1 MASDS
6 TGSADAPQRPPSTPP
21 TAPPASDRS
30 PIERALRATTGWWVL
45 LPVAILGAV
54 LVLLVPPVSLDHPR
68 TDSTTFAPGILGF
81 EFLGATAQVL
91 PDPPEPPTQADCLA
105 QVEVTAACLLI
116 LAGEPI
122 VDVTLDPPRVAWVD
136 DYPQDEV
143 RAALLWDLLFIVV
156 YVALLAL
163 LARTGR
169 NYRTVSTRR
178 LAPKLMWLAVAAG
191 VLDLLENVFIWLA
204 VTDAGISSGE
214 WTWRVAA
221 AAAWGKW
228 LLVIIVA
235 VYGLG
240 GVLSLLLDRK
250 VRDVLQTAAVS
261 HREGDPDGDA
271 ATWTVAE
278 HEDARNL
285 GIAISGGGIRASSI
299 SLGALQALERGH
311 PLGWDDAADITSV
324 SGGSYMAGG
333 WSLARHAPDNPPGA
347 PRPWSWTEA
356 DRPGPEERHL
366 EANLGYLLSNAPR
379 GISQDR
385 MMREKSYAP
394 KPADSAEAKGGAGI
408 SEPAAVDTDAGRRT
422 RAKDPRDHDRM
433 VAERR
438 PAVVATVLTG
448 VAINAVVFLA
458 MLWALSQPLGWFY
471 RWYFALGC
479 PPLQEPLQATADL
492 SYCLPSLGRTAPS
505 VLIWLGAG
513 IGSILIWVVLAK
525 RNEVNRTGGESPPS
539 FLLIL
544 KVLGYG
550 GLGLAALLGLLLVG
564 LPLLIARLWDPVEG
578 NGLGA
583 ALLTILGALG
593 SAGALLRILRKPL
606 ARFAPLIA
614 GALFTLLLLFVTSV
628 WALSALAAAPD
639 ERYTKLWITAI
650 VGLLLVHFTTS
661 AEWWSLSAFYRGK
674 LRAGFATYRPTPDT
688 AYALPYANGNDGSS
702 ARLAEPDL
710 MSLSS
715 SPLTICTAAAVSGR
729 EVRTHYGIPALS
741 MTFSPNH
748 VRLFAPLTGEGE
760 WRVYAARTAD
770 MSALMAGKRRPRLT
784 TMVAVGISGA
794 AVSPAMGRLG
804 AGPLSMLLAFAN
816 VRLGMWVP
824 NPRYAAQLVEE
835 KVTLPSPRLGYLLK
849 EFLGFHDPSDLYL
862 YVTDGGH
869 WENTALVELLRT
881 GLHREI
887 VCIDADAGLGY
898 RVASLSKAIDLAK
911 LECNA
916 TVMVN
921 LDSLRADRDPYPGQ
935 DYSAR
940 SVTLGI
946 VHRQVW
952 PSDRLGTGS
961 VHHFTLLWYCKP
973 ALTSDMPPK
982 LLAYREIDETFPRVN
997 TVNQFFHTAQFAAYR
1012 DLGRYNGGQIQAARE
1027 RLRDAVTP
1035 HPTYPGF
1042 RDSLVDDEAPDKG
1055 DWAPAELED
1064 LIDKLVLA
1072 RPSTQRDT
1080 YAQDVYSAVRS
1091 TLLLAP

>member
-1 MASDS
+1 MTSDP
-6 TGSADAPQRPPSTPP
+6 TGEADETRRLPPLG
-21 TAPPASDRS
+21 
-30 PIERALRATTGWWVL
+30 RALRATTGWWVL
-45 LPVAILGAV
+45 LPAVLLGAV
-54 LVLLVPPVSLDHPR
+54 LAALLPLASLDDP
-68 TDSTTFAPGILGF
+68 SPETTFAPGILGF
-81 EFLGATAQVL
+81 EFLGATGQVL
-91 PDPPEPPTQADCLA
+91 PDPPDPPTQADCLA
-105 QVEVTAACLLI
+105 QVELTPACRRT

-122 VDVTLDPPRVAWVD
+122 VDVTLEPPRVAWLD
-136 DYPQDEV
+136 AYPDSEV
-143 RAALLWDLLFIVV
+143 RAALWWDLLFITV

-163 LARTGR
+163 LARTGC

-178 LAPKLMWLAVAAG
+178 LAPKLMWFAVAAG
-191 VLDLLENVFIWLA
+191 VLDLLENVFIGLA
-204 VTDAGISSGE
+204 VADTGVARAE

-228 LLVIIVA
+228 LLVVMVA
-235 VYGLG
+235 LYGLG
-240 GVLSLLLDRK
+240 GVLSLLLDRR

-261 HREGDPDGDA
+261 HESDDPGSHA

-278 HEDARNL
+278 QGPRDL
-285 GIAISGGGIRASSI
+285 GIAISGGGIRAASI
-299 SLGALQALERGH
+299 SLGALQSLERGH

-333 WSLARHAPDNPPGA
+333 WSLARHAPESPPGA
-347 PRPWSWTEA
+347 PRPWSWTET
-356 DRPGPEERHL
+356 DRPGPEERHV

-385 MMREKSYAP
+385 MMREDGS
-394 KPADSAEAKGGAGI
+394 
-408 SEPAAVDTDAGRRT
+408 TTGRRT
-422 RAKDPRDHDRM
+422 QATDPRDHDRM

-438 PAVVATVLTG
+438 PAVVAIVLTG
-448 VAINAVVFLA
+448 VAINVVVFLA
-458 MLWALSQPLGWFY
+458 MLWAFSQPLGWFY

-479 PPLQEPLQATADL
+479 PALQEPAQATADL
-492 SYCLPSLGRTAPS
+492 SYCLPSLSRTAPS
-505 VLIWLGAG
+505 VLIWLGVG
-513 IGSILIWVVLAK
+513 IGSILVWVVLAK
-525 RNEVNRTGGESPPS
+525 KDEVDRRGGESPPG

-550 GLGLAALLGLLLVG
+550 GLGLAALLALLLVG

-583 ALLTILGALG
+583 ALLAILGGLG

-606 ARFAPLIA
+606 ARFAPVVA
-614 GALFTLLLLFVTSV
+614 GLLFAVLLLFITSM

-639 ERYTKLWITAI
+639 ARDTTLWIAAI
-650 VGLLLVHFTTS
+650 LGLLIVHFSTS
-661 AEWWSLSAFYRGK
+661 VEWWSLSAFYRGK
-674 LRAGFATYRPTPDT
+674 LRAGFATYRPTPDST
-688 AYALPYANGNDGSS
+688 YAVAYANGDEGSS
-702 ARLAEPDL
+702 ARLPEPDL
-710 MSLSS
+710 MALSS
-715 SPLTICTAAAVSGR
+715 SPLTICAAAAVSGR

-741 MTFSPNH
+741 MTFSPHH
-748 VRLFAPLTGEGE
+748 VRLFAPLNGEGE
-760 WRVYAARTAD
+760 WRAYAARTED
-770 MSALMAGKRRPRLT
+770 MSALMAGNRRPRLT
-784 TMVAVGISGA
+784 TMMAVGISGA
-794 AVSPAMGRLG
+794 AVSPAMGRIG

-824 NPRYAAQLVEE
+824 NPRYAAQLVDARA
-835 KVTLPSPRLGYLLK
+835 TLPSPRLGYLLK

-887 VCIDADAGLGY
+887 VCVDADAGAGH

-921 LDSLRADRDPYPGQ
+921 LDTLRAGRDPYPGQ
-935 DYSAR
+935 DYSPR

-946 VHRQVW
+946 VHRQVRD
-952 PSDRLGTGS
+952 PDPLVTRPG
-961 VHHFTLLWYCKP
+961 HHFTLLWYCKP
-973 ALTSDMPPK
+973 ALTHDMPPK

-1012 DLGRYNGGQIQAARE
+1012 DLGRYNAGQIQVARD
-1027 RLRDAVTP
+1027 RLREAVTP
-1035 HPTYPGF
+1035 HSGYPDF
-1042 RDSLVDDEAPDKG
+1042 RDQVVSDENQDEH
-1055 DWAPAELED
+1055 DWAPAELTD

-1072 RPSTQRDT
+1072 RPSTQRT
-1080 YAQDVYSAVRS
+1080 AYAQDVYDAVRS
-1091 TLLLAP
+1091 TLLPAP